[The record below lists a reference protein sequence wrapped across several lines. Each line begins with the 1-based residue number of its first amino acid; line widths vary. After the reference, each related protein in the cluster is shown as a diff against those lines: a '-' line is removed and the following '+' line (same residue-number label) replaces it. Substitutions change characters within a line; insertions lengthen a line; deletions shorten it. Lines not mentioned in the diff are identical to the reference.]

1 MNTNLTSSL
10 TNDQKAAAL
19 TALKFIGLWA
29 SMDIADTE
37 DLLPKFANR
46 LNINFELLSFNPNNT
61 LLSKYEN
68 EDSEDILFMT
78 LHSMPANTK
87 PWFVVESYMMVAAA
101 GEISQRAMQITLLYC
116 EKMGIPEKQYLEII
130 QKAYIVTGGM

>member
-1 MNTNLTSSL
+1 MNTTVTSLL

-37 DLLPKFANR
+37 DLLPKFADR
-46 LNINFELLSFNPNNT
+46 LNINFELLNFNPNDA

-68 EDSEDILFMT
+68 EEAEDILFT
-78 LHSMPANTK
+78 ALLSMPANTK
-87 PWFVVESYMMVAAA
+87 PWFVVETYMMVAAA
-101 GEISQRAMQITLLYC
+101 GDISQRAMQITLLYC
-116 EKMGIPEKQYLEII
+116 EKMGIPENQYLEII
-130 QKAYIVTGGM
+130 QKAYVATGDL

>member
-1 MNTNLTSSL
+1 MNTTVTSLL

-37 DLLPKFANR
+37 NLLPKFAER
-46 LNINFELLSFNPNNT
+46 LDINFQLLNFNSNNQ
-61 LLSKYEN
+61 LLSKYED
-68 EDSEDILFMT
+68 EESEDLLFAT

-87 PWFVVESYMMVAAA
+87 PWFVVETYMMVSA
-101 GEISQRAMQITLLYC
+101 GGNITQRAMQITLLYC
-116 EKMGIPEKQYLEII
+116 EKMGVPEKVYLDII
-130 QKAYIVTGGM
+130 QKAYVATGDI